1 MPSASTR
8 PAARFAVTETF
19 DLDWIERLTG
29 FIETDYASTRAKLKV
44 RSGKLISLIN
54 GVRYRTGLLELASL
68 SDLRNQVRSVDR
80 SMLNP
85 VDCGYLSSAV
95 TSERRTG
102 IAHLSAHC
110 FKLLRSSICWK

>member
-44 RSGKLISLIN
+44 RSGKLISLVN
-54 GVRYRTGLLELASL
+54 GMSYSTGLLELASL
-68 SDLRNQVRSVDR
+68 SDLRNQVRS
-80 SMLNP
+80 
-85 VDCGYLSSAV
+85 
-95 TSERRTG
+95 
-102 IAHLSAHC
+102 AHAASGR
-110 FKLLRSSICWK
+110 LRVSLISGDVREMHWHRAFAGALFQVAS

>member
-44 RSGKLISLIN
+44 RSGKLISLVN
-54 GVRYRTGLLELASL
+54 GVSYSTGLLELASL
-68 SDLRNQVRSVDR
+68 SDLRNQVRSVNAESGR
-80 SMLNP
+80 LR
-85 VDCGYLSSAV
+85 LSLISGDV
-95 TSERRTG
+95 REM
-102 IAHLSAHC
+102 H
-110 FKLLRSSICWK
+110 W